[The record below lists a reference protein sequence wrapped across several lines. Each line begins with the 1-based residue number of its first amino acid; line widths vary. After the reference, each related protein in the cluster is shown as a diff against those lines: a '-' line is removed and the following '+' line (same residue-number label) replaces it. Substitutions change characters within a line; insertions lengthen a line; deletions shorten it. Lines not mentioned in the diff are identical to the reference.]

1 MISQPQPDEGDK
13 GEPLFWILALDGGGL
28 RGAFSA
34 HLLKRIEDEFT
45 VSVSSRFDLVAGT
58 STGSIL
64 AAAIVL
70 QRPLSAVEDLYADH
84 GPAIFLGRW
93 WSAGG
98 KLASKY
104 DAVRLKSV
112 LEGELGATLLGE
124 IARPALLIPAADIG
138 NGQVHVFKSQYNK
151 EFVRDKGVRVADAVL
166 ASCSAP
172 TFFAPHVVGDY
183 RLVDGGIWANNPSV
197 VAAIDAIRRFGVE
210 AARIRILS
218 IGTGAERFTYP
229 RGRGLLSR
237 MGFPH
242 GVATREA
249 HRTHAELA
257 ITGVDKYG
265 DPALGQGPYSKA
277 KFFRFAPADGRP
289 YHHRR
294 SPCAGGCAVH
304 RRKRGHPEVLRRS
317 APHDNHKEIG
327 DGSYRSEHHAE
338 ATPSRLA

>member
-1 MISQPQPDEGDK
+1 MLSQPQSGEGGG

-34 HLLKRIEDEFT
+34 HLLTRIEDEFA

-70 QRPLSAVEDLYADH
+70 QRPLSAVEDIYADH

-112 LEGELGATLLGE
+112 LEGELGATLLGD
-124 IARPALLIPAADIG
+124 IRRPALLIPAADIG

-166 ASCSAP
+166 SSCSAP

-183 RLVDGGIWANNPSV
+183 RLVDGGIWANNPTL

-237 MGFPH
+237 AWGFLT
-242 GVATREA
+242 GWQRGKLIELMLSLQSQASTNMATLLLGKDHILRLNFFDS
-249 HRTHAELA
+249 RLPM
-257 ITGVDKYG
+257 D
-265 DPALGQGPYSKA
+265 DPTT
-277 KFFRFAPADGRP
+277 
-289 YHHRR
+289 
-294 SPCAGGCAVH
+294 
-304 RRKRGHPEVLRRS
+304 
-317 APHDNHKEIG
+317 IG
-327 DGSYRSEHHAE
+327 DLRARADALFTVASEDIRKFLDAVPRTTTNKE
-338 ATPSRLA
+338 